1 MYLSKTEKNLGKY
14 IVNEDFVKQTDLFRK
29 SGFMY
34 DDKGEPVLD
43 ANGEQERVSFLDFV
57 TETDIKPLLKR
68 VISTILVEGIQP
80 NLMVINNLFTYLPI
94 GDGSEV
100 VELKSIEEIQVGYV
114 AKGGDF
120 PTSSLSFDNIGST
133 IAAKVNKVGA
143 QLIID
148 ADVIRKNQFAIVSLW
163 LREAGKALA
172 KFKEN
177 VGINVINEM
186 GTVVY
191 DNADPTNSALGVTT
205 PAPSSR
211 IGTILLCP
219 FFAREGN
226 AVIDLPPSERVAP
239 LTITDFQQLY
249 IYLTLRGFRPDTLL
263 VNPLAWQVLALDPLM
278 REIVLKNAVVAPNVF
293 PMGNPAGGFVDPHSG
308 RGYRTYATGT
318 AEGSS
323 ADTMGLTP
331 VGASFY
337 LPASTYLPTP
347 VKVLVSHLVPYS
359 EISEGSGKYKTN
371 IIMAD
376 SSQCGVLY
384 QEGDTVTNEGFE
396 YKNDTYF
403 VNIYEKYG
411 TGIWAQ
417 GKGIALAKNIA
428 VEQNYV
434 FENANSQ
441 KLTEIDKNT
450 AIIQ

>member
-1 MYLSKTEKNLGKY
+1 MSNVK
-14 IVNEDFVKQTDLFRK
+14 DFKDKGSTVLTDLFRK

-205 PAPSSR
+205 GR
-211 IGTILLCP
+211 NI
-219 FFAREGN
+219 EG
-226 AVIDLPPSERVAP
+226 VANGS

-249 IYLTLRGFRPDTLL
+249 TYLTLRGFRPDTLL

-323 ADTMGLTP
+323 ADTMALTP

>member
-1 MYLSKTEKNLGKY
+1 MSNVK
-14 IVNEDFVKQTDLFRK
+14 DFKDKGSTVLTDLFRK

-205 PAPSSR
+205 GR
-211 IGTILLCP
+211 NI
-219 FFAREGN
+219 EG
-226 AVIDLPPSERVAP
+226 VANGS

-249 IYLTLRGFRPDTLL
+249 TYLTLRGFRPDTLL

-359 EISEGSGKYKTN
+359 EITEGSGKYKTN

>member
-1 MYLSKTEKNLGKY
+1 MSNVK
-14 IVNEDFVKQTDLFRK
+14 DFKDKGSTVLTDLFRK

-205 PAPSSR
+205 GR
-211 IGTILLCP
+211 NI
-219 FFAREGN
+219 EG
-226 AVIDLPPSERVAP
+226 VANGS

-249 IYLTLRGFRPDTLL
+249 TYLTLRGFRPDTLL

-359 EISEGSGKYKTN
+359 EITEGSGKYKTN

-434 FENANSQ
+434 FENANAQ

-450 AIIQ
+450 AII

>member
-1 MYLSKTEKNLGKY
+1 MSNVK
-14 IVNEDFVKQTDLFRK
+14 DFKDKGSTVLTDLFRK

-205 PAPSSR
+205 GR
-211 IGTILLCP
+211 NI
-219 FFAREGN
+219 EG
-226 AVIDLPPSERVAP
+226 VANGS

-249 IYLTLRGFRPDTLL
+249 TYLTLRGFRPDTLL

-359 EISEGSGKYKTN
+359 EITERSGKYKTN

>member
-1 MYLSKTEKNLGKY
+1 MSNVK
-14 IVNEDFVKQTDLFRK
+14 DFKDKGSTVLTDLFRK

-205 PAPSSR
+205 GR
-211 IGTILLCP
+211 NI
-219 FFAREGN
+219 EG
-226 AVIDLPPSERVAP
+226 VANGS

-249 IYLTLRGFRPDTLL
+249 TYLTLRGFKPDTLL

-359 EISEGSGKYKTN
+359 EITEGSGKYKTN

-450 AIIQ
+450 AII